1 MDLVV
6 AEGRRK
12 SAVVSGLRLAADH
25 ETREKQEDGAAAE
38 SHHTPAPGTAC
49 PSHPS
54 PRQCSRSGGL

>member
-38 SHHTPAPGTAC
+38 SHHIPEPGARWSEYV
-49 PSHPS
+49 PMP
-54 PRQCSRSGGL
+54 RSGGL